1 MKKRKDLLEIN
12 DNKIK
17 ELKFELINLDDS
29 NLIKMNEDLDKEI
42 RIKELEFKNELEL
55 SAKLVKEKEIEK
67 LELDNEITLIKNNID
82 EMNKSIQQS
91 KINIDVIINK
101 KNSLIS
107 QLKKSIQEKITDI
120 IRSRNTS
127 PYIQRL
133 VESQEKHCIEKQ
145 KLIEEYNKIKHEH
158 EIISENV
165 RNKAIILD
173 EIVSYI
179 KESKRIPTNN
189 PLTNLNN
196 LYNYAQK
203 KNKSLARAIF
213 VLEKEINK

>member
-42 RIKELEFKNELEL
+42 RIKEIEFKNELEI
-55 SAKLVKEKEIEK
+55 SEK

-145 KLIEEYNKIKHEH
+145 KLIEEYDYLHCGPR
-158 EIISENV
+158 V
-165 RNKAIILD
+165 
-173 EIVSYI
+173 
-179 KESKRIPTNN
+179 
-189 PLTNLNN
+189 
-196 LYNYAQK
+196 
-203 KNKSLARAIF
+203 
-213 VLEKEINK
+213 